1 MKNALNTLRDRFGK
15 DGLAGILLEVAAVM
29 LLVAAFIVPPRGV
42 IDPSVLAGV
51 GELFAFRAL
60 VLIGRALDNGKDAK
74 VTHGNT
80 TIQLGDGDGK
90 GDE

>member
-42 IDPSVLAGV
+42 IDRMMNFDDYMADSQVR
-51 GELFAFRAL
+51 ELREEYY
-60 VLIGRALDNGKDAK
+60 
-74 VTHGNT
+74 
-80 TIQLGDGDGK
+80 K
-90 GDE
+90 GSDRKIKF